1 MLGKEE
7 YVKFV
12 LGSVCHERAKF
23 FIVDKV
29 LKNHVNIF
37 NKISAI
43 KGTAK
48 ERSAAFIKSS
58 GWYLDFISKS
68 NIAPD
73 FLTMYR
79 FAAFVSK
86 NIEKDGFIGK
96 KLDNKLLK
104 EAKNTKGKSY
114 STGHTSEAVGDY
126 YLQQIFVDAMTEM
139 IEKTF

>member
-1 MLGKEE
+1 MLGKAE

-58 GWYLDFISKS
+58 GWSSKFGNQSGSTITLDSWADK
-68 NIAPD
+68 
-73 FLTMYR
+73 M
-79 FAAFVSK
+79 
-86 NIEKDGFIGK
+86 
-96 KLDNKLLK
+96 NK
-104 EAKNTKGKSY
+104 TKC
-114 STGHTSEAVGDY
+114 
-126 YLQQIFVDAMTEM
+126 Q
-139 IEKTF
+139 